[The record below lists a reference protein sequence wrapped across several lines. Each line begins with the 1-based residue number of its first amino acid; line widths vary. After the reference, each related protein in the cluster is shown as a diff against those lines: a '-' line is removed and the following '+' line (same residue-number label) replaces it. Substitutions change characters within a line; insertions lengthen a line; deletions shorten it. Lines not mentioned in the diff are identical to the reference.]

1 MRGYF
6 SPLHLFLLTC
16 VFFGLLISLQFG
28 LMTLSFERLGLS
40 ADSAMLLL
48 FTSLLGSLIN
58 LPLTS
63 IECSPP
69 PEEVILPFRS
79 GLLRIKPQP
88 FSGWTL
94 IAVNV
99 GGCLVPLFFCLYLL
113 SEYPLSAL
121 SVVLGIATVSAVSY
135 LFSRPI
141 AGIGIGM
148 PILVAPLTAALVSLL
163 LDGELRAPL
172 AYISGSM
179 GVLIGA
185 DLLRLRDIRSMGVPV
200 AAIGGAGT
208 FDGIFLTGIVA
219 VLLT

>member
-1 MRGYF
+1 MRSYL
-6 SPLHLFLLTC
+6 SPFYLFLLMC
-16 VFFGLLISLQFG
+16 ILFGLLVSLQFG

-40 ADSAMLLL
+40 ADSATLLL
-48 FTSLLGSLIN
+48 FASLLGSLIN

-63 IECSPP
+63 IECLP
-69 PEEVILPFRS
+69 PEEVILPFHS
-79 GLLRIKPQP
+79 GLLRITPQP
-88 FSGWTL
+88 FSGYTL

-99 GGCLVPLFFCLYLL
+99 GGCLVPLFFCIYLL
-113 SEYPLSAL
+113 RHYELTAV
-121 SVVLGIATVSAVSY
+121 SVVLGIAAVSTVSY

-179 GVLIGA
+179 GVLFGA

>member
-1 MRGYF
+1 MRSYL
-6 SPLHLFLLTC
+6 SPFYLLLLTC
-16 VFFGLLISLQFG
+16 ILFGLLVSLQFG

-40 ADSAMLLL
+40 ADSATLLL
-48 FTSLLGSLIN
+48 FASLLGSLIN

-63 IECSPP
+63 IECLP
-69 PEEVILPFRS
+69 PEAAILPFHS
-79 GLLRIKPQP
+79 GLLRVTPQP
-88 FSGWTL
+88 FSGYTL

-99 GGCLVPLFFCLYLL
+99 GGCLVPLFFCFYLL
-113 SEYPLSAL
+113 RHYELTAV
-121 SVVLGIATVSAVSY
+121 SVALGIAAVGTVSY

-179 GVLIGA
+179 GVLFGA